1 MKRLMKNKLNVQE
14 MNLAT
19 IRNTN
24 GGMLGAAIS
33 KIIKVTP
40 KGVANA
46 IDYSCKAYSLYE
58 QVQRANNLPKPSF
71 TPIKIENAK

>member
-1 MKRLMKNKLNVQE
+1 MNNQNKLNVQE

-33 KIIKVTP
+33 KIKITP

-46 IDYSCKAYSLYE
+46 IDYSCKAQPVSTGTKS
-58 QVQRANNLPKPSF
+58 Q
-71 TPIKIENAK
+71 